1 VLAGEED
8 TVIDLVMKRHAGD
21 GWIVVDEIKTRP
33 GPNQGRRADAIALSV
48 WASKKYEAHLY
59 EFKET
64 LADLKRE
71 IRDPSKVEGVGRY
84 CTYWWLCVRD
94 DKLIADLVIPEAWGI
109 LSVHVDKV
117 AGKEH
122 QRFKVVRKAP
132 KQKPEPIGILFAV
145 ELIRNIRNTYV
156 DPVEHR
162 RLQEELYQV
171 RHGPKDHESEDLKQ
185 KLYNT
190 ERELQRLRDTVERFE
205 QRSGVELGAPSW
217 DWGDISEAVAVVRKI
232 RESQLRNADIHAD
245 VARLSVAAE
254 QLESRAHE
262 LAESAVLLRSL
273 LASGDHTT
281 ECRTQRWGGR
291 CNCGLTPLSKIE
303 QEIAG
308 QHAAVTAANRPHPA
322 AAHDEQAEALS
333 DEVALGQ

>member
-1 VLAGEED
+1 MLGQED
-8 TVIDLVMKRHAGD
+8 AVIHLVRKRHDGD

-64 LADLKRE
+64 REDLKRE

-94 DKLIADLVIPEAWGI
+94 EKLLADLVIPEAWGI
-109 LSVHVDKV
+109 LTVHVDKV

-156 DPVEHR
+156 DPTDHR
-162 RLQEELYQV
+162 KLQEELYQV
-171 RHGPKDHESEDLKQ
+171 RRGPKDDGESEDIKQ
-185 KLYNT
+185 KLHNT
-190 ERELQRLRDTVERFE
+190 ERELQRYHDMVARFE
-205 QRSGVELGAPSW
+205 QRSGVDLGAASW
-217 DWGDISEAVAVVRKI
+217 DWGDIGEAVAVVRKI

-254 QLESRAHE
+254 QLESRAAE
-262 LAESAVLLRSL
+262 IAESAVLLRSL
-273 LASGDHTT
+273 MTTDHTK
-281 ECRTQRWGGR
+281 ECRTHSGWGGR
-291 CNCGLTPLSKIE
+291 CNCGVVPLSKIE
-303 QEIAG
+303 RQIAG
-308 QHAAVTAANRPHPA
+308 EQAAVAAANRPHA
-322 AAHDEQAEALS
+322 ASAHDPEPEPLA
-333 DEVALGQ
+333 DEVSVGQ